1 MSFPAPVAARTKST
15 RKLLLHLKCL
25 FWCLHQ
31 TQTRYDLNL
40 VFHSLERHRIHPEM
54 ADSNL
59 GDNLAFLLEHLEDPD
74 LKALAA
80 ALRDLS
86 ESIAVMD
93 IADKHFEIAH
103 YLQSLE
109 PFGPIPR
116 GAYGIISRISPQLRG
131 LFVTDGNHLIE
142 TPFPP
147 ASVRT
152 IFGTYIV

>member
-1 MSFPAPVAARTKST
+1 M

-31 TQTRYDLNL
+31 MQTRYDLHL
-40 VFHSLERHRIHPEM
+40 VFHSLERHQIHPEI

-59 GDNLAFLLEHLEDPD
+59 GDNLAFLMEHLQDPD
-74 LKALAA
+74 LKVLAV

-86 ESIAVMD
+86 ESIAVVD
-93 IADKHFEIAH
+93 IAGKHFEIAH

-109 PFGPIPR
+109 PFGPIQP
-116 GAYGIISRISPQLRG
+116 GTYGIISRISPQLHG

-147 ASVRT
+147 AVVQT